1 MCFVGMKHMGKII
14 FLLAVG
20 GLSVRCVCAADT
32 LRVSLRQAD
41 SIFQVR
47 SYYLLAAALNVEA
60 QRAQVL
66 QASLYPNPVFTADLN
81 AFNPERRR
89 WADIGSQGQKAFQIE
104 QLILLGSKKK
114 AEIQLARTN
123 ALIAE
128 TELQRLSRELKFRL
142 HTQLFASGQQRILLA
157 KYNSQMALLDTLLN
171 TYGEQ
176 AAKGNIPLKEVVRL
190 KSAYLKL
197 GNDRAALYQDFYE
210 TQAQLQTLLQT
221 DKIIR
226 FEFAES
232 EITGYIKDVT
242 LNQLQQEAL
251 NSRPD
256 WLMMQQ
262 QKTFA
267 EQYLAYQQ
275 KLAVPNVNLFANYDQ
290 RGGAFNDQLNV
301 GLNIELPLFNRNQ
314 GNIRSARYKLQE
326 TEQLIKAFEN
336 EMMSRLQASYG
347 SYRQTISEYNRA
359 SRLYNADFEIILQGI
374 TDNFRK
380 RNVSIIEFIDFFE
393 SYNDALTELMRTKIQ
408 LVTSAEQLNLLTG
421 KDIY

>member
-1 MCFVGMKHMGKII
+1 M
-14 FLLAVG
+14 VG
-20 GLSVRCVCAADT
+20 GLLSHCTYAADT
-32 LRVSLRQAD
+32 LRINIRQAD

-47 SYYLLAAALNVEA
+47 NYYLLAAALNVEA

-81 AFNPERRR
+81 AFNPERSRIV
-89 WADIGSQGQKAFQIE
+89 DIGSQGQKAFQIE
-104 QLILLGSKKK
+104 QLILLGGKKK
-114 AEIQLARTN
+114 AEVQLARTN

-128 TELQRLSRELKFRL
+128 TELQRLVRELKFRL
-142 HTQLFASGQQRILLA
+142 HTQLFTCGQQWLLLA

-232 EITGYIKDVT
+232 EITGYIKDVA
-242 LNQLQQEAL
+242 LSQLQQEAL
-251 NSRPD
+251 NSRPE
-256 WLMMQQ
+256 WLLMQQ
-262 QKTFA
+262 QKSFA

-275 KLAVPNVNLFANYDQ
+275 KLAIPNLNLFANYDQ

-326 TEQLIKAFEN
+326 TEQLLKAFEN
-336 EMMSRLQASYG
+336 EMMSRLQTSYS
-347 SYRQTISEYNRA
+347 SYRQTISDYNKA
-359 SRLYNADFEIILQGI
+359 SRLYNADFDVILKGI

-393 SYNDALTELMRTKIQ
+393 SYNDALSELTRSKIQ